1 MFAKT
6 FTIQIR
12 LNEIENLSIEER
24 RGYLTLVL
32 VTARDSRL
40 LLRKTEGIRD
50 WQKSIETQ
58 LSKERQRHRE
68 SMQSTNDFWNRKQ
81 FSDCHNTAAA
91 SQWLLVRE
99 NIGKRLHLVCKS
111 LFILSMLQVTS
122 TATLAECP
130 RATSILRQRTAGSSP
145 W

>member
-12 LNEIENLSIEER
+12 LSEIDNLSIEER
-24 RGYLTLVL
+24 KGYLTLVL
-32 VTARDSRL
+32 VTSRDSRL

-58 LSKERQRHRE
+58 LSQERQRHRE
-68 SMQSTNDFWNRKQ
+68 MQSTNDFWNRKQ

-99 NIGKRLHLVCKS
+99 NIGKTPSLALDHFLNSRYCRSHVRLPEQNVSEQLP
-111 LFILSMLQVTS
+111 L
-122 TATLAECP
+122 
-130 RATSILRQRTAGSSP
+130 
-145 W
+145 

>member
-1 MFAKT
+1 MS
-6 FTIQIR
+6 
-12 LNEIENLSIEER
+12 EIENLSIEER

-81 FSDCHNTAAA
+81 FSDCHNK
-91 SQWLLVRE
+91 
-99 NIGKRLHLVCKS
+99 NKS
-111 LFILSMLQVTS
+111 IHHACVVTILYVNDN
-122 TATLAECP
+122 
-130 RATSILRQRTAGSSP
+130 RF
-145 W
+145 